1 MKKEAQEK
9 DIEKVEGGLTD
20 DIVHSDTSQCR
31 SNPADRKEP
40 AESVDGCCLT
50 AKAILGAIWD
60 KNGHARSL
68 WCLYTSCC
76 LKANLPTLRILSE
89 LSGFCVHWQLCF
101 VNTVLNA
108 VLWTGKLVGK
118 YIVNF
123 SPNDLHHTGR
133 FGFPS
138 QIFPHFPQ
146 IFSHFSGGGDLGGV
160 LQWFIFFFFLPGK
173 VWWPR
178 SNGRSEFGWCEDV
191 MMSALTSSSS
201 NSENS
206 VEYICY
212 NKALECVKLWDVRP
226 LCEGLIFLMDSS
238 GAKGATE
245 LQMERP

>member
-20 DIVHSDTSQCR
+20 DIVHSDTSQYR

-60 KNGHARSL
+60 KNGHACSL
-68 WCLYTSCC
+68 WCLCTSCC

-89 LSGFCVHWQLCF
+89 LSGFCVHLQLCF
-101 VNTVLNA
+101 INTVLNA

-123 SPNDLHHTGR
+123 SPNDLHHTGG
-133 FGFPS
+133 FGFLS
-138 QIFPHFPQ
+138 MLTLLRRGR
-146 IFSHFSGGGDLGGV
+146 SGRGSTVIYL
-160 LQWFIFFFFLPGK
+160 FFLPGK

-201 NSENS
+201 NSENY